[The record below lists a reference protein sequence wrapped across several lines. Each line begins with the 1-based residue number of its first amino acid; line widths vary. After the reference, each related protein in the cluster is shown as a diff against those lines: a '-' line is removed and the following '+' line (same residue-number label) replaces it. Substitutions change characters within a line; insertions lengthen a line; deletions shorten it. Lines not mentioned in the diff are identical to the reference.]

1 MAWVWAIL
9 AILILM
15 TPCDASQIAGWRFFD
30 GSMPE
35 VQILP
40 DSIPPAAP
48 VLSVSRIWR
57 TRGWGR
63 KPDPAPQ
70 NEEPT
75 RIKGRRKKKQT
86 DRYSPTGYDITLEVI
101 EVSDDA
107 SPGNRIWFSTGE
119 PGCMWANIRPYRTEK
134 DGTRWTRLF
143 LAEEAD
149 SIDRLIEIYAVDE
162 GANWSPPCSLRV
174 VWSQ

>member
-107 SPGNRIWFSTGE
+107 SPGIGSGSRPVSPVVCGQTSDPTEPRRTERDGHACSWRRKRIRSTG
-119 PGCMWANIRPYRTEK
+119 
-134 DGTRWTRLF
+134 
-143 LAEEAD
+143 
-149 SIDRLIEIYAVDE
+149 
-162 GANWSPPCSLRV
+162 
-174 VWSQ
+174 